1 MTRLDLSEAL
11 DRSIE
16 HAMTIDPAIV
26 VIGEDVPAMRAGLYA
41 RFGPARVLAA
51 PISESAFLGAGV
63 GAAMSGLRPVVEIM
77 LVDFLAVAL
86 NPLLNEA
93 TKVRAFSGGRWTV
106 PLVIRAACGGGYGD
120 AGQHEQALWG
130 MLAGIPD
137 LAVAVPSNP
146 ADAAGLMLAALRHDG
161 PVIVLEH
168 KLLSPFWLEQMAGS
182 RRPEV
187 VLDIPE
193 DGMYGEVADP
203 PEPVPLGTARVVRRG
218 DDVVVFSLGVGVHR
232 ALEAAGRLE
241 GRGIGVAVVDL
252 RTAAPLDVSLV
263 VEVASRVRAVV
274 VVDEDYETAG
284 LTGEVAAVL
293 AEAGVQLPFR
303 RVAASG
309 VIPYARRLEDRVLPS
324 TGRIEQAVLELL
336 G

>member
-1 MTRLDLSEAL
+1 VTRLDLTQAL
-11 DRSIE
+11 DLAIE
-16 HAMTIDPAIV
+16 HAMTSDPTIV

-41 RFGPARVLAA
+41 RFGPDRVLAA

-120 AGQHEQALWG
+120 AGQHEQAMWG

-137 LAVAVPSNP
+137 LVVAVPSNP

-182 RRPEV
+182 RRPGI
-187 VLDIPE
+187 VLDVPE
-193 DGMYGEVADP
+193 EGMYGEVPHP
-203 PEPVPLGTARVVRRG
+203 PEPVPLGEARLVRQG

-232 ALEAAGRLE
+232 ALEAAARLD
-241 GRGIGVAVVDL
+241 GAGIGVAVVDL
-252 RTAAPLDVSLV
+252 RTAAPLDVNLV
-263 VEVASRVRAVV
+263 IDTARGVGAVV

-293 AEAGVQLPFR
+293 AEAGVQRPFR
-303 RVAASG
+303 RVAVAG
-309 VIPYARRLEDRVLPS
+309 VIPYARRLEEQALPNVQ
-324 TGRIEQAVLELL
+324 RIEQAVLELL

>member
-1 MTRLDLSEAL
+1 MTRLDLSQAL
-11 DRSIE
+11 DRAIE
-16 HAMTIDPAIV
+16 HAMTSDPTIV

-41 RFGPARVLAA
+41 RFGPDRVLAA

-137 LAVAVPSNP
+137 LVVAVPSTP

-161 PVIVLEH
+161 PAIVLEH

-182 RRPEV
+182 RRPGI
-187 VLDIPE
+187 VLDVPE
-193 DGMYGEVADP
+193 EGMYGEVPDP
-203 PEPVPLGTARVVRRG
+203 PQPVPLGEARLARQG

-232 ALEAAGRLE
+232 ALEAAARLE
-241 GRGIGVAVVDL
+241 GAGIGVAVVDL
-252 RTAAPLDVSLV
+252 RTAAPLDVNLV
-263 VEVASRVRAVV
+263 IDTARGVRAVV

-293 AEAGVQLPFR
+293 AEAGVRRPFR
-303 RVAASG
+303 RVAAPG
-309 VIPYARRLEDRVLPS
+309 VIPYARRLEEQVLPNVQ
-324 TGRIEQAVLELL
+324 RIEQAVLELL